1 MLKERLNILGKLG
14 CILCV
19 LGSTVMVIHSP
30 KEQEIHDL
38 DELVTKMKEPGIV
51 PFVQIIFFFLC
62 SPNTGFGHSQILTVH
77 DFVSL
82 QCILVCYNFAGRYSP
97 FPNAALQNDGTVQFG
112 LF

>member
-51 PFVQIIFFFLC
+51 PFVQIIFFFCAL
-62 SPNTGFGHSQILTVH
+62 PTQDLGIV
-77 DFVSL
+77 
-82 QCILVCYNFAGRYSP
+82 RY
-97 FPNAALQNDGTVQFG
+97 
-112 LF
+112 